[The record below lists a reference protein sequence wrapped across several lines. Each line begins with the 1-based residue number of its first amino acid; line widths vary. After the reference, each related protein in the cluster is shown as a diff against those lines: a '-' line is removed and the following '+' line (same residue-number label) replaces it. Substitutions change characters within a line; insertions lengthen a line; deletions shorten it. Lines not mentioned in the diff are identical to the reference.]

1 MANSLFGKIV
11 GVLTGTGAATDDD
24 SCSCGVEIEEV
35 EGES

>member
-11 GVLTGTGAATDDD
+11 NALTGAGAATDDG